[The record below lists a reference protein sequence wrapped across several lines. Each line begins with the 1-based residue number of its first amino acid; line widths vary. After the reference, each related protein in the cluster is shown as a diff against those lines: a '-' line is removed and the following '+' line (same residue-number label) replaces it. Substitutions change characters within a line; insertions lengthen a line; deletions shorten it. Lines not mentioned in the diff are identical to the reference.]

1 MDLSFAVGVELPLA
15 EGVDEDEEGA
25 DFESHAARSTRTSND
40 VKSFMCAVYH
50 DLRTDG
56 GQSGLEL
63 DDEAVET
70 ARAGRSKHRPIA
82 EFDV

>member
-1 MDLSFAVGVELPLA
+1 LQNLLATGSSATASFALSTMDLSFAVGVELPLAVPLA

-50 DLRTDG
+50 VGTVLVRVGT
-56 GQSGLEL
+56 
-63 DDEAVET
+63 
-70 ARAGRSKHRPIA
+70 
-82 EFDV
+82 